1 MDSLNSSQYRADGK
15 PEYKIPALIVN
26 GSTDGNNY
34 DTALIFGDYYYIK
47 AFNYFN

>member
-26 GSTDGNNY
+26 GSGKNDY
-34 DTALIFGDYYYIK
+34 DMALIYGDYYYIK